1 MQAEASRTSVTK
13 CTSRALTFIFAC
25 IKQRCS
31 GMQRRCRGRKKKV
44 MMSTNKVALR
54 DGGADAGEAV
64 MKARRETDE
73 A

>member
-25 IKQRCS
+25 IKQRCC
-31 GMQRRCRGRKKKV
+31 GMQRCRGKKKKEV
-44 MMSTNKVALR
+44 MMSTNKVALE

-64 MKARRETDE
+64 MKARRDTDE

>member
-1 MQAEASRTSVTK
+1 MQAESSRTSVTK

-31 GMQRRCRGRKKKV
+31 GMQRCRGKKKKV
-44 MMSTNKVALR
+44 MMSTNKVALG

-64 MKARRETDE
+64 MKARRDTDE